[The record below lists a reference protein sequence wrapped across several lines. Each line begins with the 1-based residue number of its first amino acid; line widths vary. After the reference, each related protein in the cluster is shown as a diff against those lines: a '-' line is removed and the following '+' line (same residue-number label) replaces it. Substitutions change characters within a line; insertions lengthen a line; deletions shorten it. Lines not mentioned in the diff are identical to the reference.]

1 MCLDAL
7 VGGSQRGLEKG
18 HAHSIFRRIR
28 ANGRSKHGE
37 ISSRLGKG
45 RTRLFDRGGF
55 RGFRGSRPSLQ
66 EHGRVRR
73 FSITRSEGKQYAKLK
88 TIRGT
93 KIMKS
98 LNRVIGAL
106 ALLIWGLT
114 LGASG
119 ALAQNGTLPKFG
131 HVIIVLEENTDYSNS
146 IGSNMPYLTSLYSNT
161 AGLTGLFGG
170 LATNYNADTHPS
182 IGNYFTITTGEILTN
197 DDGKTP

>member
-1 MCLDAL
+1 GSLESQWFVRADSAVSGILVCYRTIRQLAMCLDAL

-73 FSITRSEGKQYAKLK
+73 FSITRSEGKQYAK
-88 TIRGT
+88 
-93 KIMKS
+93 
-98 LNRVIGAL
+98 
-106 ALLIWGLT
+106 
-114 LGASG
+114 
-119 ALAQNGTLPKFG
+119 
-131 HVIIVLEENTDYSNS
+131 
-146 IGSNMPYLTSLYSNT
+146 
-161 AGLTGLFGG
+161 
-170 LATNYNADTHPS
+170 
-182 IGNYFTITTGEILTN
+182 
-197 DDGKTP
+197 